1 MTRIRWIPRAGLAL
15 ALLGLGALGW
25 AIKAAPSE
33 LTGTYAASTE
43 FVTAGSRETSARP
56 GAMLELRLTI
66 AETGGALTG
75 LLDAQVKHSLL
86 RFAFPVTGSRL
97 QGHVDLAVQ
106 VNLCLERPMVRL
118 SGALGG
124 DDALQFAVTS
134 QTITC
139 NFSALY
145 LERPKALRLIRQIS
159 P

>member
-106 VNLCLERPMVRL
+106 VNLCLERPIVRL
-118 SGALGG
+118 SGALG
-124 DDALQFAVTS
+124 DDALQFAGTS

-145 LERPKALRLIRQIS
+145 LELPKQLRLVRQIS

>member
-1 MTRIRWIPRAGLAL
+1 MRIRWIPRAGLAL
-15 ALLGLGALGW
+15 ALVGLGALLW
-25 AIKAAPSE
+25 AVRAAPSE

-66 AETGGALTG
+66 TEAGGALTG
-75 LLDAQVKHSLL
+75 FLDAQVKHSLL

-106 VNLCLERPMVRL
+106 VNLCLERPIIRL

-124 DDALQFAVTS
+124 DDALEFAGTS

-145 LERPKALRLIRQIS
+145 LELPKALRLIRQIA